1 VSIDADA
8 YFSSAAANIASRLNE
23 DGRRIEE
30 LERQLAKER
39 AMAYFTIGQLSDWLT
54 EARAELATAHR
65 RIEHLT
71 ARMRYWRTQATGYP
85 DSRQQREARRKG
97 A

>member
-1 VSIDADA
+1 VIP
-8 YFSSAAANIASRLNE
+8 AAELKRMRGCVGFDFPVEEMLRLFE
-23 DGRRIEE
+23 HIWQRE
-30 LERQLAKER
+30 
-39 AMAYFTIGQLSDWLT
+39 
-54 EARAELATAHR
+54 AELATAHR

-85 DSRQQREARRKG
+85 DSRQQREAKRKG

>member
-1 VSIDADA
+1 VSHVYKNGATA
-8 YFSSAAANIASRLNE
+8 WWAMTEMRKQNIAGTSE
-23 DGRRIEE
+23 MVDFVCG
-30 LERQLAKER
+30 
-39 AMAYFTIGQLSDWLT
+39 
-54 EARAELATAHR
+54 ELATAHR

-97 A
+97 

>member
-1 VSIDADA
+1 MSEYPTAWA
-8 YFSSAAANIASRLNE
+8 YEQAC
-23 DGRRIEE
+23 
-30 LERQLAKER
+30 R
-39 AMAYFTIGQLSDWLT
+39 ALWAWRSKAFEVQ
-54 EARAELATAHR
+54 AELATAHR

-97 A
+97 

>member
-1 VSIDADA
+1 VIET
-8 YFSSAAANIASRLNE
+8 AAAGWVCPECGKALRYGESCTHFGLARAQ
-23 DGRRIEE
+23 
-30 LERQLAKER
+30 LEQEHRDLREALGSAHRR
-39 AMAYFTIGQLSDWLT
+39 AMDL
-54 EARAELATAHR
+54 EAKLATDHR

-97 A
+97 

>member
-1 VSIDADA
+1 VSDKPFLRYTKQEAKRVPPVPKLLAMTWLEDLNA
-8 YFSSAAANIASRLNE
+8 RSAEIRSL
-23 DGRRIEE
+23 
-30 LERQLAKER
+30 
-39 AMAYFTIGQLSDWLT
+39 
-54 EARAELATAHR
+54 HR

-97 A
+97 